1 MSLDWAVYWEPEYDI
16 KCQFFDSE
24 SDARAKIAS
33 LISDLE
39 TELPDDRGRNP
50 WWEIT
55 LLRVAGE
62 VQKTTKGLV
71 LQERRAVRPT
81 PYIAALEVE
90 NVALRHDMERL
101 QELLHGVLTA
111 ISEAERVGCIDHLD
125 CWDDAEVVWDKPIQ
139 EAKEAVG

>member
-33 LISDLE
+33 LIPAGDE
-39 TELPDDRGRNP
+39 RIRKDFVFWRG
-50 WWEIT
+50 EIT
-55 LLRVAGE
+55 LLRVVAE
-62 VQKTTKGLV
+62 VQETPGGLI

-81 PYIAALEVE
+81 PYIAALEE
-90 NVALRHDMERL
+90 ETVALRHDKMRL

-125 CWDDAEVVWDKPIQ
+125 CWDDAEVVWDKPIR